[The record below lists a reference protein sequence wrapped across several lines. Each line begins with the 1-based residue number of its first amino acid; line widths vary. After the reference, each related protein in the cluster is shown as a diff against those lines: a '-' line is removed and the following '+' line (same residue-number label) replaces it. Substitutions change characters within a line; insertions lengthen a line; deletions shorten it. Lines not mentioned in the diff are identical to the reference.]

1 MGKGGTVGIIG
12 MMRGIVKARR
22 RRDSAV
28 SPIMKRD
35 NNNKQA
41 AKGEMSWMN
50 IGK

>member
-1 MGKGGTVGIIG
+1 MQTGPG
-12 MMRGIVKARR
+12 
-22 RRDSAV
+22 DSAV

-41 AKGEMSWMN
+41 AKGKMSWMN